1 VIAERPDVRA
11 YEYRLKS
18 YFKNFESSQESLYPS
33 ITLNGSLSYKDNKF
47 KNTFSV
53 PTTGGSIGINLPF
66 LNWNQVRWNIKT
78 DQVSY
83 ELALVNF
90 ESGITTALNEIDTNY
105 STYKNKKI
113 ELENIEA
120 IFKSNSEVSK
130 YYKDRYDAGV
140 SEFRDWLSA
149 LASKNN
155 SELKMISTKY
165 DLISAE
171 AKIYQSLAGKPLR
184 ITEGVEL

>member
-47 KNTFSV
+47 KNTFNV

-83 ELALVNF
+83 ELALINF

-184 ITEGVEL
+184 IIEGVEL